1 MMERTLTIA
10 GQQVTVKENWID
22 RAVRFVAPIRGV
34 KRFRARMFEAATA
47 AYVGASRS
55 DRALSQWNPQ
65 IGDAD
70 SDAIYDLDM
79 LRARSRDLL
88 RNAPLAGGA
97 VNTVVTNV
105 VGTGLLLEPQIDGA
119 ALGLSEDEADEW
131 EEQAE
136 REWCLF
142 ADSPE
147 IDAARTLNFVGIQEL
162 ALRSVLG
169 SGDVLVLL
177 PAIARD
183 GSPYRTKLQLV
194 EADRLSNPNNK
205 QDTDRLAGGVEKD
218 VNGAPVVYHV
228 QSTHPGT
235 TLATQKTEWTPVQA
249 YGKSGR
255 RNVLHLFKPLR
266 PGQSRGIPYLAP
278 VMKPLKQLDRYT
290 DSEIMAAV
298 VSGMYTVFIKN
309 DLGGADLAPMAPT
322 SETGG
327 ATSDEDYKL
336 ASGAI
341 VGLAPGESIET
352 ANPGRPNA
360 AFDPFVQAVLRQ
372 IGVGLELPF
381 EILIKHYTASY
392 SAARAAILDAW
403 KFFVMRRQWLAQ
415 HLCQPVYEAFLWE
428 AVLSGRIQ
436 APGFISDPLRRKA
449 YCGALW
455 IGPAKGM
462 INEQAE
468 VAAAGER
475 IAIGVS
481 NCAIETAQLTGGD
494 WDRVHAQR
502 VKEKRLRVRDGL
514 DAPAGAQT
522 SAPGAAAAQPGDQE
536 QTLENLQDQQ

>member
-1 MMERTLTIA
+1 MERHLTIA
-10 GQQVTVKENWID
+10 GQSITVKENWLD
-22 RAVRFVAPIRGV
+22 RAVRFLAPIHGA
-34 KRFRARMFEAATA
+34 KRFKARMFEAVTA

-70 SDAIYDLDM
+70 SDAIYDLDI

-105 VGTGLLLEPQIDGA
+105 VGTGLLLEPQIDA
-119 ALGLSEDEADEW
+119 RALGMSDEEA
-131 EEQAE
+131 QAWQDQTE

-142 ADSPE
+142 SESPE
-147 IDAARTLNFVGIQEL
+147 VDAARTLNFTGMQEL
-162 ALRSVLG
+162 AFRSVLA
-169 SGDVLVLL
+169 SGDVLVVL
-177 PAIARD
+177 PAFVRD

-194 EADRLSNPNNK
+194 EADRLSNPHNK
-205 QDTDRLAGGVEKD
+205 PDSDRLAGGVEKD
-218 VNGAPVVYHV
+218 QYGAAVAYHV

-235 TLATQKTEWTPVQA
+235 TLATQKTEWQRLEA

-266 PGQSRGIPYLAP
+266 PNQSRGVPYLAP

-290 DSEIMAAV
+290 DAEIMAAV
-298 VSGMYTVFIKN
+298 IAGMYTVFVKS
-309 DLGGADLAPMAPT
+309 DLGDGAMAPMAPA

-327 ATSDEDYKL
+327 LTSDEDYKL
-336 ASGAI
+336 AAGAI

-352 ANPGRPNA
+352 ANPGRPNS

-381 EILIKHYTASY
+381 EILIKHFTASY
-392 SAARAAILDAW
+392 SAARAAILEAW
-403 KFFVMRRQWLAQ
+403 KFFIMRRQWLAQ
-415 HLCQPVYEAFLWE
+415 SFCQPVYEAFLWE
-428 AVLSGRIQ
+428 AVLSGRIT
-436 APGFISDPLRRKA
+436 APGFLTDPLLRKA

-468 VAAAGER
+468 VEAAGRR
-475 IAIGVS
+475 IELGISTRAE
-481 NCAIETAQLTGGD
+481 ETAQLTGGD
-494 WDRVHAQR
+494 WDRKHAQQ
-502 VKEKRLRVRDGL
+502 VKEKRMRVRDGL
-514 DAPAGAQT
+514 EAPAGVQT
-522 SAPGAAAAQPGDQE
+522 SAPAEPGAAGTE
-536 QTLENLQDQQ
+536 RTLEDLEDQR